1 MEINT
6 VKSRIKKIIQG
17 SAQLQ
22 SADIDEN
29 ARLHQELG
37 IDSLTLLEV
46 ALLIDEEFK
55 TDFTEEEL
63 MTMETVQRAG
73 EMVVERLAQKAAASS
88 P

>member
-73 EMVVERLAQKAAASS
+73 EMVVERLARKAAAS
-88 P
+88 PP